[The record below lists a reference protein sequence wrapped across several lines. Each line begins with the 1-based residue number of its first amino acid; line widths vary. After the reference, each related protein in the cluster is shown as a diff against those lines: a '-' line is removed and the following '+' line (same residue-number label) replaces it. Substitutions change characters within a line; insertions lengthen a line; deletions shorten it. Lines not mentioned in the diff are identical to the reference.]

1 MTTFSLPAVRA
12 DGGLAQYFQE
22 IWKFPILPGDE
33 EQMLA
38 ERWRDHGDV
47 DAAHKLVTSHLRL
60 VAKIAMGYR
69 GYGLPVADLISEG
82 NIGLMKAVKKF
93 EPERGFRLSTYAMWW
108 IRAAITEYILR
119 SWSLVK
125 TGTLSAQKKLFFGL
139 GRIKRKLNILEDGEL
154 DPDQARLVAENLDV
168 SPKDVIEMDR
178 RLSSRDFSLNA
189 PRSHEDGE
197 GSEFQDSLMD
207 ESPSPESV
215 TADREENAHR
225 MGFLESALSQLN
237 ERERHIISER
247 RLRDDPMTL
256 EELGRIYG
264 ISRER
269 IRQLEE
275 RAFNKIRVAV
285 REMAAADVPAVS
297 A

>member
-207 ESPSPESV
+207 ESPSPESI
-215 TADREENAHR
+215 TADREENDHR
-225 MGFLESALSQLN
+225 MGLLESALSELN
-237 ERERHIISER
+237 ERERHIIRER
-247 RLRDDPMTL
+247 RLSDDPMTL
-256 EELGRIYG
+256 EELGRLYG

>member
-1 MTTFSLPAVRA
+1 MTTLNLPAVRSE
-12 DGGLAQYFQE
+12 GGLAQYFQE

-33 EQMLA
+33 ERILA
-38 ERWRDHGDV
+38 TRWRDHGDV
-47 DAAHKLVTSHLRL
+47 EAAHKLVTSHLRL

-125 TGTLSAQKKLFFGL
+125 TGTLTAQKKLFFGL
-139 GRIKRKLNILEDGEL
+139 GRIKTKLNILDGGEL
-154 DPDQARLVAENLDV
+154 DPDQARRVAENLDV
-168 SPKDVIEMDR
+168 SERDVIEMDR
-178 RLSSRDFSLNA
+178 RLSSRDLSLNA

-197 GSEFQDSLMD
+197 GSEFQDGLVD
-207 ESPSPESV
+207 ESPSPEAM
-215 TADREENAHR
+215 TADREESEYR
-225 MGFLESALSQLN
+225 MGLLEKAMAQLN

-247 RLRDDPMTL
+247 RLSDDPMTL
-256 EELGRIYG
+256 EDLGRIYG

-275 RAFNKIRVAV
+275 RAFNKVRVAMQ
-285 REMAAADVPAVS
+285 EMAAGSIPAMGG
-297 A
+297 